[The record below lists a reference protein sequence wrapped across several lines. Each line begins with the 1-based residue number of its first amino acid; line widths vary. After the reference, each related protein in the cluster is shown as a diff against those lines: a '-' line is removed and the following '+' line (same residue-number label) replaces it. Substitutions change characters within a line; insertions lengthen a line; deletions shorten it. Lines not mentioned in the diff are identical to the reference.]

1 MPETIMNS
9 VTAFTLE
16 RSVIL
21 KGQREHG
28 KKAGTLGDFNHPH
41 ILYTKKNP
49 QEWDFTGVLPR
60 TSPILLDVA
69 VLFTW
74 GGLSAAYFASLAM
87 QY

>member
-49 QEWDFTGVLPR
+49 QE
-60 TSPILLDVA
+60 
-69 VLFTW
+69 
-74 GGLSAAYFASLAM
+74 
-87 QY
+87 

>member
-41 ILYTKKNP
+41 ILYTKKKP
-49 QEWDFTGVLPR
+49 QE
-60 TSPILLDVA
+60 
-69 VLFTW
+69 
-74 GGLSAAYFASLAM
+74 
-87 QY
+87 